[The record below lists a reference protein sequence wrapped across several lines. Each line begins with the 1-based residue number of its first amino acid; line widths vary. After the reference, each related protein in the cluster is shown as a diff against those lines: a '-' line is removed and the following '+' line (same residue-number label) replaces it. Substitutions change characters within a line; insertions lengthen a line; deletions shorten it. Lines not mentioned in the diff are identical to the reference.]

1 MEIGMDRDQRIDFTR
16 RALKLARDKPT
27 DLPPSEYTV
36 AADDYTSAERL
47 AHDRAMLTASP
58 QLVGYASELPNPRT
72 YCTKTVVCRSI
83 RMTRGADGT
92 VKAFDNV
99 CLHRQSQ
106 IVSGCGS
113 APRFSCHYHALTYDA
128 D

>member
-1 MEIGMDRDQRIDFTR
+1 MEIGMDRDQLIHLTR
-16 RALKLARDKPT
+16 LSWKLARDKTT
-27 DLPPSEYTV
+27 DLAPSEYAV
-36 AADDYTSAERL
+36 AADDYTSSERL

-83 RMTRGADGT
+83 RMTRGPDGT
-92 VKAFDNV
+92 VKAFNNV

-106 IVSGCGS
+106 IV
-113 APRFSCHYHALTYDA
+113 
-128 D
+128 